1 MRYGGDETCFL
12 FNLTQN
18 MRFDTL
24 KNQQDLPGDIPIYA
38 MTTTQGLENE
48 EDISNLSETDNNIDG
63 GSPSEQ
69 DESNSDEDEDIERNS
84 RDSGEGAK
92 KKYKKNMLKN
102 NVGRKRGLS
111 GVNNK
116 TPQLSFG
123 RTDLVISVRIKLIN
137 NTFRM
142 ILKL

>member
-1 MRYGGDETCFL
+1 M
-12 FNLTQN
+12 
-18 MRFDTL
+18 
-24 KNQQDLPGDIPIYA
+24 
-38 MTTTQGLENE
+38 
-48 EDISNLSETDNNIDG
+48 SNLSETDNNIDG

-111 GVNNK
+111 GANNK
-116 TPQLSFG
+116 TP
-123 RTDLVISVRIKLIN
+123 
-137 NTFRM
+137 
-142 ILKL
+142 

>member
-1 MRYGGDETCFL
+1 
-12 FNLTQN
+12 
-18 MRFDTL
+18 
-24 KNQQDLPGDIPIYA
+24 
-38 MTTTQGLENE
+38 
-48 EDISNLSETDNNIDG
+48 
-63 GSPSEQ
+63 
-69 DESNSDEDEDIERNS
+69 
-84 RDSGEGAK
+84 
-92 KKYKKNMLKN
+92 MLKN